1 MRKLSTIAVILSVL
15 TLFSCQ
21 KLTSPPTNPTNTTQP
36 PTDSIFEGQMGVFN
50 LGTGNTFATTTDTA
64 AWHYIAVTKAANLA
78 GQIYLDGQLVADTVF
93 QNKVYNYSTIYLA
106 ASNYTSFTGFYNGYL
121 DEFRVSNTVRTA
133 QEIQAYYA
141 SNAPFTSDSNTIG
154 LWHFDETNGS
164 TTFANAVGS
173 NGTLT
178 NNPQFVSGKF
188 GNAVYFN
195 GTNQYGNC
203 NLSIP
208 SSNIT
213 LEFWYKTSVPQATT
227 LVQPYGTNS
236 TNIYYTTKKVAQ
248 QNAPTT
254 LSNGLVAYY
263 PFNGNA
269 NDSSGNKNNGTVY
282 NATLTTDRFGNANN
296 AYSFNGVNSYISV
309 PNSATLQFANSE
321 QSISLWIYLNNI
333 PNLINNDMS
342 IISKTNQ
349 NLSIDP
355 TGNSDMGFEVSIG
368 GTGNQLFDRF
378 KNAGDTTSW
387 GKLYLDSASLSL
399 NSWNNFVFTVDKQ
412 NSIMYAFL
420 NGTKIDSSII
430 PPAAEIGLN
439 NLPLLIGNGY
449 WMNGVVPTYHFL
461 GLLDDIRI
469 YNRVLNQQ
477 EITYL
482 ATH

>member
-1 MRKLSTIAVILSVL
+1 MRKLLFITI
-15 TLFSCQ
+15 TLVTIFVSCR
-21 KLTSPPTNPTNTTQP
+21 KTTTPTNPTNTIQP
-36 PTDSIFEGQMGVFN
+36 PTDSVFEGQMGVFN
-50 LGTGNTFATTTDTA
+50 LGTGNTFATTSDTA
-64 AWHYIAVTKAANLA
+64 SWHYIAVTKGANLA
-78 GQIYLDGQLVADTVF
+78 GQIYLDGQLVADTLF

-164 TTFANAVGS
+164 TTFANVTGS

-227 LVQPYGTNS
+227 LVQPYGYNS

-263 PFNGNA
+263 PFSGNA
-269 NDSSGNKNNGTVY
+269 DDSSGNGYNGTV
-282 NATLTTDRFGNANN
+282 NGATLTTDRFGNANN
-296 AYSFNGVNSYISV
+296 AYSFNANPQNITISSLHENNILSYSV
-309 PNSATLQFANSE
+309 AGWFQKNINSANTDGTIFCGDDPLNPPGGLRFAVGSTNQAFWISE
-321 QSISLWIYLNNI
+321 FQQASENGVIT
-333 PNLINNDMS
+333 
-342 IISKTNQ
+342 TNQ
-349 NLSIDP
+349 NYADGKWHSFAGIFSAQAGIMNPNYFSIYIDGILVSQTQESQGTLSNVVAPI
-355 TGNSDMGFEVSIG
+355 N
-368 GTGNQLFDRF
+368 
-378 KNAGDTTSW
+378 
-387 GKLYLDSASLSL
+387 
-399 NSWNNFVFTVDKQ
+399 
-412 NSIMYAFL
+412 
-420 NGTKIDSSII
+420 NGT
-430 PPAAEIGLN
+430 
-439 NLPLLIGNGY
+439 LPTIIGNIQTSGDY
-449 WMNGVVPTYHFL
+449 FQGKI
-461 GLLDDIRI
+461 DDIRV
-469 YNRVLNQQ
+469 YNRLLNQQ